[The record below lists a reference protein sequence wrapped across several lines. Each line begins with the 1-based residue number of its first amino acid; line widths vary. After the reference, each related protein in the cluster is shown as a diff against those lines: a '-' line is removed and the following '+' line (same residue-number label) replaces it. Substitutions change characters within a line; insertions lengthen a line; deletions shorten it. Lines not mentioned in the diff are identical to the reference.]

1 MPKKET
7 GMPFEL
13 HPSPMKDAEGR
24 NILYAIPM
32 QRLSTTLQELDD
44 YCCTHSGLSR
54 NQLVSVFNYF
64 TNAAA
69 QCLAH
74 GERIVTPMGTFAPR
88 LALEGQFVDPAAVH
102 ADDVRLRGID
112 FQPSKAFMSKV
123 LRWNNGFHTAPTS
136 PTTDRRPDEKQLQK
150 ALCQCM
156 KNNDGSTTVS
166 IFKEH
171 SGLSRHLAQRYL
183 DSLCEGD
190 HPQLKRIRMGHAFI
204 YTEVK

>member
-1 MPKKET
+1 MPKKEN

-32 QRLSTTLQELDD
+32 QRLSITLEELDD
-44 YCCTHSGLSR
+44 YCCTNSGLSR

-64 TNAAA
+64 VNAAA
-69 QCLAH
+69 QHMAH

-112 FQPSKAFMSKV
+112 FQPSKAFMDKV
-123 LRWNNGFHTAPTS
+123 LSWNVGFHAAPTS
-136 PTTDRRPDEKQLQK
+136 PRTSRRPDEQQLQK
-150 ALCQCM
+150 ALHQSL
-156 KNNDGSTTVS
+156 KNNGGSTTVS
-166 IFKEH
+166 IFKEY
-171 SGLSRHLAQRYL
+171 SGLSRHLAQHYL
-183 DSLCEGD
+183 DDLCEGA

-204 YTEVK
+204 YAEVK